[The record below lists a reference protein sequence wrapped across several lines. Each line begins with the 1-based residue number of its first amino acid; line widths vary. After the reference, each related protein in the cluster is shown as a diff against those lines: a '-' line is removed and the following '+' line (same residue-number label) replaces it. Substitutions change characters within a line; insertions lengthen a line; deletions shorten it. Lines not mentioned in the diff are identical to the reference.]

1 MRGRLLSLPLLAV
14 VVGFVACGPPA
25 LVGSADVQGSV
36 SGVAFTSPKAQSIVR
51 TLPASGDPQ
60 NGEIMIALHDLACG
74 WVGRSDHLT
83 IDLGGIGVGTYT
95 IVTGYPF
102 LTSLHRNE
110 ARVHECTGGSSQTCD
125 QKVIGGQVAISRYDA
140 DASGGVEGTFDVKFV
155 DGEVSGSFQ
164 APRCD

>member
-1 MRGRLLSLPLLAV
+1 MRGRLLFVLLLASAP
-14 VVGFVACGPPA
+14 FACGPPTI
-25 LVGSADVQGSV
+25 VGTADVQGSV
-36 SGVAFTSPKAQSIVR
+36 SGVAFTSTKAQSIVR

-60 NGEIMIALHDLACG
+60 NGEIMIALGDLACG

-83 IDLGGIGVGTYT
+83 LDLGGIGVGTYT
-95 IVTGYPF
+95 VVKGYPF
-102 LTSLHRNE
+102 LSSLHHDQ
-110 ARVHECTGGSSQTCD
+110 ARAHACRAQSMQTTCD
-125 QKVIGGQVAISRYDA
+125 QHVLGGQIVITRYDA